1 MTIHR
6 PFVILAAVAAAFGA
20 ASPAR
25 ADSID
30 GHWCTDAGMRMSIA
44 GPSITTPSGARLQ
57 GDYGRHDFAYD
68 APAADPGGAQ
78 RVTMRLRGENLMQVQ
93 GAGLEAL
100 WRRCGPPT
108 S

>member
-1 MTIHR
+1 
-6 PFVILAAVAAAFGA
+6 LLAVALVGF

-30 GHWCTDAGMRMSIA
+30 GHWCTEGGLRLTIA
-44 GPSITTPSGARLQ
+44 GPSIVTPGGARMQ

-68 APAADPGGAQ
+68 APSGEPGGGQ

-93 GAGLEAL
+93 AAGLDPL